1 MPSAG
6 EPHVHS
12 PQVRSVGR
20 AFGILDLLTRRPPV
34 LSLREIVEET
44 GLPKTTV
51 VRLLADLQRRSVVVA
66 VRDGEYSLGAA
77 MLSWVR
83 AAESLWH
90 VDEETHAVM
99 AGLVREHSETVCVYV
114 RQDLNR
120 IAIAQH
126 EGRHTVRNVVEVGAP
141 MPLWGG
147 AASKV
152 LLTAKPQLVERLPL
166 DKEARERLLVEVAAA
181 EKRGWAR
188 SDGERE
194 VGAAAVAAPI
204 RGRDGRVIAALT
216 MSGPSSRFT
225 GDVLVAG
232 RDSLLVAAE
241 RLTERGIGSVEALL

>member
-1 MPSAG
+1 MPVA
-6 EPHVHS
+6 E

-90 VDEETHAVM
+90 VDEETHAIM
-99 AGLVREHSETVCVYV
+99 ARLVREHNETVCVYV
-114 RQDLNR
+114 RQDRNR

-126 EGRHTVRNVVEVGAP
+126 EGRHTVRNVVEVGVP
-141 MPLWGG
+141 MPLWAG

-152 LLTAKPQLVERLPL
+152 LLTANPQLVVRLPI
-166 DKEARERLLVEVAAA
+166 DGEARERLLREVAAT
-181 EKRGWAR
+181 EERGWAR

-194 VGAAAVAAPI
+194 VGAAAIAAPI
-204 RGRDGRVIAALT
+204 RARDGRVVAALT
-216 MSGPSSRFT
+216 MSGPSSRFA
-225 GDVLVAG
+225 GDVLAAG
-232 RDSLLVAAE
+232 LASLRAAAE
-241 RLTERGIGSVEALL
+241 RISERGIGSVEALL

>member
-1 MPSAG
+1 MPAAG
-6 EPHVHS
+6 E

-34 LSLREIVEET
+34 LPLREIVEET

-83 AAESLWH
+83 AAESLWR

-99 AGLVREHSETVCVYV
+99 AELVREHSETVSVYV

-126 EGRHTVRNVVEVGAP
+126 EGRHTVRNVVEVGAL
-141 MPLWGG
+141 MPLWAG

-152 LLTAKPQLVERLPL
+152 LLTAKPELVARLPI
-166 DKEARERLLVEVAAA
+166 DEEARDRLRCEVAAA
-181 EKRGWAR
+181 EERGWAR

-204 RGRDGRVIAALT
+204 RRDGRVIAALT

-225 GDVLVAG
+225 GDVQAAG
-232 RDSLLVAAE
+232 LDSLRAAAE
-241 RLTERGIGSVEALL
+241 RLSERGIGSIEALL

>member
-1 MPSAG
+1 MPVA
-6 EPHVHS
+6 E

-90 VDEETHAVM
+90 VDEDTHAIM
-99 AGLVREHSETVCVYV
+99 ARLVREHNETVCVYV
-114 RQDLNR
+114 RQDRNR

-126 EGRHTVRNVVEVGAP
+126 EGRHTVRNVVEVGVP
-141 MPLWGG
+141 MPLWAG

-152 LLTAKPQLVERLPL
+152 LLTANPQLVARLPI
-166 DKEARERLLVEVAAA
+166 DGEARERLLREVAAT
-181 EKRGWAR
+181 EERGWAR

-194 VGAAAVAAPI
+194 VGAAAIAAPI
-204 RGRDGRVIAALT
+204 RARDGRVVAALT
-216 MSGPSSRFT
+216 MSGPSSRFA
-225 GDVLVAG
+225 GDVLAAG
-232 RDSLLVAAE
+232 LASLRAAAE
-241 RLTERGIGSVEALL
+241 RISERGIGSVEALL

>member
-1 MPSAG
+1 MPVA
-6 EPHVHS
+6 E

-90 VDEETHAVM
+90 VDEETHAIM
-99 AGLVREHSETVCVYV
+99 ARLVREHNETVCVYV
-114 RQDLNR
+114 RQDRNR

-126 EGRHTVRNVVEVGAP
+126 EGRHTVRNVVEVGVP
-141 MPLWGG
+141 MPLWAG

-152 LLTAKPQLVERLPL
+152 LLTANPQLVARLPI
-166 DKEARERLLVEVAAA
+166 DGEARERLLREVAAT
-181 EKRGWAR
+181 EERGWAR

-194 VGAAAVAAPI
+194 VGAAAIAAPI
-204 RGRDGRVIAALT
+204 RARDGRVVAALT
-216 MSGPSSRFT
+216 MSGPSSRFA
-225 GDVLVAG
+225 GDVLAAG
-232 RDSLLVAAE
+232 LASLRAAAE
-241 RLTERGIGSVEALL
+241 RISERGIGSVEALL

>member
-1 MPSAG
+1 MPAAA
-6 EPHVHS
+6 E

-34 LSLREIVEET
+34 LPLREIVEET

-83 AAESLWH
+83 AAEGLWR
-90 VDEETHAVM
+90 VDEETHAIM
-99 AGLVREHSETVCVYV
+99 ARLVREHNETVCVYV

-141 MPLWGG
+141 MPLWAG

-152 LLTAKPQLVERLPL
+152 LLIARPQLVERLPV
-166 DKEARERLLVEVAAA
+166 DEEGRVSLLREVAAA
-181 EKRGWAR
+181 GVRGWAR

-204 RGRDGRVIAALT
+204 RGRDGRVIAALN
-216 MSGPSSRFT
+216 MSGPSSRFA
-225 GDVLVAG
+225 GDVLAAG
-232 RDSLLVAAE
+232 LDGLRAAAE
-241 RLTERGIGSVEALL
+241 RLSERGIGSVEALL